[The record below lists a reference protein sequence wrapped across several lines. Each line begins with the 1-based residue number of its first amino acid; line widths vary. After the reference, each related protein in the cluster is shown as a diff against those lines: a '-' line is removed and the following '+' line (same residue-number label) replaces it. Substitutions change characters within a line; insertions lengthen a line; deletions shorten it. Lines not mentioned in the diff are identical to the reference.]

1 MKGFLGFLTLALLL
15 VFGIGL
21 VTHYKGASSIINAGT
36 GALATIFAAEL
47 GTVPRQ
53 QRAGGH

>member
-1 MKGFLGFLTLALLL
+1 MALLL
-15 VFGIGL
+15 VFGIGI
-21 VTHYKGASSIINAGT
+21 VTHYKGATSVINAGT

-47 GTVPRQ
+47 GSVPRQ